1 MSTSSRDANIPILT
15 EVIGPTADAA
25 DGSATEA
32 APHPADP
39 LAQFSVDAFEAEVL
53 LHWSDEDW
61 YRLERKIR
69 ERIVRQILGQID
81 SILEQQVR
89 DQLADVLQVAVEGL
103 AADIKRG
110 LHQSLE
116 QVITKAVAQEIA
128 RLQKTKK

>member
-1 MSTSSRDANIPILT
+1 MSTSSRDASIPILT
-15 EVIGPTADAA
+15 EVIGPAA
-25 DGSATEA
+25 DGTATEA
-32 APHPADP
+32 APRPADP
-39 LAQFSVDAFEAEVL
+39 LEQYSVDAFEAEVL
-53 LHWSDEDW
+53 LHWTDEDW

-103 AADIKRG
+103 ATDIKRG

-116 QVITKAVAQEIA
+116 QVITQAVAQEIA

>member
-1 MSTSSRDANIPILT
+1 MSTSSRDAASIPILT
-15 EVIGPTADAA
+15 EVIGPAA
-25 DGSATEA
+25 DGNAAEA
-32 APHPADP
+32 APRPADP
-39 LAQFSVDAFEAEVL
+39 LEQYSVDAFEAEVL
-53 LHWSDEDW
+53 LHWTDEDW

-128 RLQKTKK
+128 R